1 MPILNFCRM
10 VAENITSEHNQ
21 HVTLMIVAP
30 TGKGKSWAGIA
41 IEELVAQFVAEILGG
56 KESDYFTI
64 DNIAIITQ
72 QEIIRLLK
80 NRLDVRHSVIGFDD
94 IGVGW
99 NARNFMDEFNKTM
112 NDIYQ
117 TFRTRNCFLYV
128 TLPDPRL
135 IDVVPRDMVK
145 YIMEV
150 HSSKH
155 DEGYVECKI
164 FEVAKNM
171 RKQTK
176 LYPYIMDYSGNKI
189 KRHIIFAPSAAY
201 TVPYEVRR
209 TAIEKMNSDKA
220 IENLQTILT
229 EATADTAVV
238 KNEAKIQTTND
249 QKYLIVKEIVSRF
262 HVMKK
267 EALEIANLSEVEF
280 YRRQKKDET
289 AS

>member
-1 MPILNFCRM
+1 MPVLNFCRM
-10 VAENITSEHNQ
+10 VAEKICSEHNQ

-30 TGKGKSWAGIA
+30 TGKGKSWSGIA
-41 IEELVAQFVAEILGG
+41 IGELVAQFVAEIMGG
-56 KESDYFTI
+56 KESDYFTV

-80 NRLDVRHSVIGFDD
+80 EKLNVRHSVIGFDD

-155 DEGYVECKI
+155 DDGYVECKI

-176 LYPYIMDYSGNKI
+176 LYPYILDYSGNKI
-189 KRHIIFAPSAAY
+189 KRHIIFAPSPTY
-201 TVPYEVRR
+201 TIPYEKRR
-209 TAIEKMNSDKA
+209 TEIEKVNSDKA
-220 IENLQTILT
+220 IENLQELLT
-229 EATADTAVV
+229 QETFDSSVG
-238 KNEAKIQTTND
+238 KIQSMNAE
-249 QKYLIVKEIVSRF
+249 KYQIAKEMVTRF
-262 HVMKK
+262 HVTKK
-267 EALEIANLSEVEF
+267 EAMEIANLPEREF
-280 YRRQKKDET
+280 YKYQEKDKK
-289 AS
+289 

>member
-1 MPILNFCRM
+1 M
-10 VAENITSEHNQ
+10 VAEKICSEHNQ

-30 TGKGKSWAGIA
+30 TGAGKSWSGIA
-41 IEELVAQFVAEILGG
+41 IGELVAQFVAEIKGG
-56 KESDYFTI
+56 KDTDYFSPE
-64 DNIAIITQ
+64 NIAIITQ

-80 NRLDVRHSVIGFDD
+80 DKLDVRHSVIGFDD

-99 NARNFMDEFNKTM
+99 NARNFMNEFNKTM

-150 HSSKH
+150 HSSNH
-155 DEGYVECKI
+155 DNGYVTCKI

-189 KRHIIFAPSAAY
+189 KRHIIYAPSPVY

-209 TAIEKMNSDKA
+209 TAIEKMNSDNA
-220 IENLQTILT
+220 IASLQTILT
-229 EATADTAVV
+229 EQVADTTGA
-238 KNEAKIQTTND
+238 KNEAKIQSTND

-267 EALEIANLSEVEF
+267 EAMEIANLPEREF
-280 YRRQKKDET
+280 YKRQEKDKIGT
-289 AS
+289 